1 MARKRLTRSRLL
13 DFLGVT
19 LLILAVVLF
28 CAALLFQDPD
38 FLARYDD
45 LMRRLAEFEYAVATL
60 PYRGLVVV
68 VILLLFLAKAV
79 IPLPISAVCVIA
91 GMVFRT
97 PIAILINAAGYMLLA
112 SIKYAWGKHVGGGL
126 LHKMLIRYENVER
139 ILNNA
144 DTRTKSVLLL
154 GLRLVPCSPMNTI
167 SQVYGALR
175 FDRRRYLVLSLLG
188 FLPKLLSY
196 SFVGRHVYDPFSM
209 AFILPIVLL
218 LMVSGV
224 SLLVVNRIL
233 AFYNSRMKL
242 KEDTKTKKSGANS

>member
-19 LLILAVVLF
+19 LLVLAVALF

-38 FLARYDD
+38 FLARYDE
-45 LMRRLAEFEYAVATL
+45 LMQRLAEFEYAVATL

-91 GMVFRT
+91 GMAFRT
-97 PIAILINAAGYMLLA
+97 PIAILINAAGYLLLTA
-112 SIKYAWGKHVGGGL
+112 IKYFWGKHLGGGL
-126 LHKMLIRYENVER
+126 LHKLLVRYENVER

-144 DTRTKSVLLL
+144 DTRTKGVLLF
-154 GLRLVPCSPMNTI
+154 GFRLVSFPINTI
-167 SQVYGALR
+167 SQVYGAMQ
-175 FDRRRYLVLSLLG
+175 FDLRRYLVISMLG

-196 SFVGRHVYDPFSM
+196 SFIGRHVYDPFSM
-209 AFILPIVLL
+209 AFILPVVLL
-218 LMVSGV
+218 LAVSGI
-224 SLLVVNRIL
+224 SLLAVNRVL
-233 AFYNSRMKL
+233 AFYNDKIKN
-242 KEDTKTKKSGANS
+242 KEAGRPKESGAEH